1 MYRYGGEELA
11 VLFNRTNAEPAAN
24 AAERVMAAVR
34 DLAVAFPE
42 SEHGI
47 VTVSAGLVHCD
58 AQFNSVDDVVAKAD
72 SRLYESK
79 HNGRN
84 RMTTA

>member
-1 MYRYGGEELA
+1 M
-11 VLFNRTNAEPAAN
+11 LFNRTSTEPAES
-24 AAERVMAAVR
+24 AAGRVMTAVR

-47 VTVSAGLVHCD
+47 VTVSAGLVHCN
-58 AQFNSVDDVVAKAD
+58 ARFNSVDDVVAKAD